1 MKKEF
6 KCLIGLHKYEVWNYD
21 GYAKL
26 LLCKKCEKVKTIR
39 IKKCK

>member
-21 GYAKL
+21 GYAKI
-26 LLCKKCEKVKTIR
+26 LLCKK
-39 IKKCK
+39 